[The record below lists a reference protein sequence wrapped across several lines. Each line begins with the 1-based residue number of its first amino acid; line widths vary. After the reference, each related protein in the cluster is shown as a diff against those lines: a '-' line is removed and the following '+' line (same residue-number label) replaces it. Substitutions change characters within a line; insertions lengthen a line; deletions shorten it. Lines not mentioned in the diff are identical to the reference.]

1 MSKIILSAFADEY
14 DNSFEEQMKGLSS
27 LGIGYVEVRGVDGKN
42 VSTLTRD
49 EVMEA
54 KAKLD
59 AYGIGVSAIGSP
71 LGKVTLDSDLSL
83 HFETAR
89 RVFETAN
96 VLGTKY
102 IRMFSFYA
110 PEGKNIVDCKGEA
123 FDALGKLVDLAN
135 SMGVTLCH
143 ENESHI
149 YGQMPKEVNDL
160 LTSVPALGG
169 IFDAA
174 NYRMHDADVI
184 EGIKAT
190 FNNFKYMHIKDA
202 IFASQEVVPAG
213 EGEGKI
219 AEILNYIDENTDAEV
234 FLTLEP
240 HLRVFGV
247 YNSIDTKELK
257 GKHHFE
263 TSRESFDFAANAL
276 KNLLTDLGFKECD
289 GKWTR

>member
-1 MSKIILSAFADEY
+1 MAKFVLSAFADEAG
-14 DNSFEEQMKGLSS
+14 NSLAEQIAGLKRNGINYIEPRSIDAKGILEFSDEEILAIKAELDKNGIKVGS
-27 LGIGYVEVRGVDGKN
+27 LGSPIGKYDITGDFEPHYNKFIRALEICN
-42 VSTLTRD
+42 L
-49 EVMEA
+49 
-54 KAKLD
+54 LD
-59 AYGIGVSAIGSP
+59 
-71 LGKVTLDSDLSL
+71 
-83 HFETAR
+83 
-89 RVFETAN
+89 
-96 VLGTKY
+96 TKY
-102 IRMFSFYA
+102 MRMFSFFIKDGDYA
-110 PEGKNIVDCKGEA
+110 KWRGEVIRRLTVMTKEA
-123 FDALGKLVDLAN
+123 EKY
-135 SMGVTLCH
+135 GVTLCH

-240 HLRVFGV
+240 HLFVFGV
-247 YNSIDTKELK
+247 YKAIDTKELK

-263 TSRESFDFAANAL
+263 TSEQSFDFAANAL